1 MSLIH
6 YEPWN
11 RFNSFQ
17 NEINKLFDYPYG
29 SVRRGGVRRNGNLAA
44 TSDWAPAVD
53 IKEEDNQF
61 ALYVD
66 IPGVE
71 AKNID
76 ITAEKGVLTIKGE
89 RYSET
94 KDERDGY
101 KRIERSRGSF
111 QRSFTLPDTA
121 DTDRISAKNK
131 NGVLEIVIPKHAQVQ
146 PRKIAVEE

>member
-11 RFNSFQ
+11 RFNSFH
-17 NEINKLFDYPYG
+17 NEMNKLFDYPF
-29 SVRRGGVRRNGNLAA
+29 GGVRRNGKQIA
-44 TSDWAPAVD
+44 TGDWTPAVD
-53 IKEEDNQF
+53 IKDEENRF
-61 ALYVD
+61 VLYVD

-71 AKNID
+71 ARDID
-76 ITAEKGVLTIKGE
+76 ITTEKGVLTIKGQ
-89 RYSET
+89 RYSEA
-94 KDERDGY
+94 KEEREGY

-121 DTDRISAKNK
+121 DTDKISARNK
-131 NGVLEIVIPKHAQVQ
+131 NGVLEVIIPKHAEVK

>member
-6 YEPWN
+6 YQPWN

-17 NEINKLFDYPYG
+17 NEINKLFDYPL
-29 SVRRGGVRRNGNLAA
+29 GGARRNGTQL
-44 TSDWAPAVD
+44 TSGDWTPAVD

-71 AKNID
+71 AKDID
-76 ITAEKGVLTIKGE
+76 ITAEQGVLTIKGQ

-94 KDERDGY
+94 KEEREGY

-121 DTDRISAKNK
+121 NTDKISARNK

-146 PRKIAVEE
+146 PRKITVEE

>member
-11 RFNSFQ
+11 RFNSFH
-17 NEINKLFDYPYG
+17 NEINRLFDYPFTG
-29 SVRRGGVRRNGNLAA
+29 MRRNGKQVA
-44 TSDWAPAVD
+44 TADWTPAVD
-53 IKEEDNQF
+53 IKEDENQYL
-61 ALYVD
+61 LYADV
-66 IPGVE
+66 PGVE
-71 AKNID
+71 AKDID
-76 ITAEKGVLTIKGE
+76 ITTEKGVLTIKGE

-94 KDERDGY
+94 KEEHEGY

-121 DTDRISAKNK
+121 DADKIAAKNK

-146 PRKIAVEE
+146 PRKVTVEG

>member
-17 NEINKLFDYPYG
+17 NEVNKLFDYPF
-29 SVRRGGVRRNGNLAA
+29 GGVRRNGKQIA
-44 TSDWAPAVD
+44 TGDWTPAVD
-53 IKEEDNQF
+53 IKDEENRF
-61 ALYVD
+61 VLYVD
-66 IPGVE
+66 VPGVE
-71 AKNID
+71 AKD
-76 ITAEKGVLTIKGE
+76 IEITTEKGVLVIKGQRYAEAKEE
-89 RYSET
+89 RE
-94 KDERDGY
+94 GY

-121 DTDRISAKNK
+121 DTDKISARNK
-131 NGVLEIVIPKHAQVQ
+131 NGVLEVIIPKHAQVM

>member
-11 RFNSFQ
+11 RFNSLH
-17 NEINKLFDYPYG
+17 NEINKLFDHPFG
-29 SVRRGGVRRNGNLAA
+29 NVRRNGKPVA
-44 TSDWAPAVD
+44 TGDWTPAVD
-53 IKEEDNQF
+53 IKEDENQF
-61 ALYVD
+61 VLYVD
-66 IPGVE
+66 VPGVE

-76 ITAEKGVLTIKGE
+76 ITMEKGVLTIKGE

-94 KDERDGY
+94 KEEHEGY

-121 DTDRISAKNK
+121 NADKISAKNK

-146 PRKIAVEE
+146 PRKITVEA

>member
-11 RFNSFQ
+11 RINSFQ
-17 NEINKLFDYPYG
+17 NEINKMFDYPF
-29 SVRRGGVRRNGNLAA
+29 GGVRRNGKQV
-44 TSDWAPAVD
+44 TTGDWTPAVD
-53 IKEEDNQF
+53 IKEEDHQF
-61 ALYVD
+61 SLYIDV
-66 IPGVE
+66 PGVE
-71 AKNID
+71 AKDID
-76 ITAEKGVLTIKGE
+76 ITTEKGVLTIKGQ

-94 KDERDGY
+94 KEDREGY

-121 DTDRISAKNK
+121 DTDKISARNK

-146 PRKIAVEE
+146 PRKITVEE

>member
-17 NEINKLFDYPYG
+17 NEISKLFDYPG
-29 SVRRGGVRRNGNLAA
+29 ERRNGNLIT
-44 TSDWAPAVD
+44 TSDWTPAVD

-61 ALYVD
+61 VLFVD
-66 IPGVE
+66 VHGVE
-71 AKNID
+71 AKDID
-76 ITAEKGVLTIKGE
+76 ITTEKGVLMLKGQ
-89 RYSET
+89 RYAET
-94 KDERDGY
+94 KEQHDGY
-101 KRIERSRGSF
+101 KRIERTRGSF

-131 NGVLEIVIPKHAQVQ
+131 NGVLEIVIPKHAEVQ
-146 PRKIAVEE
+146 PRKITVEE